1 MKFKKS
7 SEEMSGSEKPSLL
20 LGGSRVWDRRDIF
33 GGAVPDEP
41 ARRGESARRGE
52 RMAKE
57 KNKKFTE

>member
-1 MKFKKS
+1 
-7 SEEMSGSEKPSLL
+7 MSGSEKPSLL